1 MARTQIGLDIP
12 ERSKPEKTS
21 FDIRAK
27 KLEPWIADL
36 PRANLGETARLIYRV
51 LKDSNQLQYSY
62 QERIFFLEK
71 MREPVFYITST
82 MKKYYV
88 GVNFPLADKN
98 YKVASACREIL
109 LALATGYK
117 IAIEDHLANSLL
129 FTDKKL
135 LGKLIHRCLS
145 TLGHVLIT
153 SYQAYEPFPQ
163 NIWAEINKLYLFAEG
178 RKLVNMEVSDAH
190 RKHNLHSTIM
200 AEYLRLT
207 LTHLASPYRLRQ
219 GEVGKVFSALER
231 WSKESRLLLQAEQST
246 QPRFAINLLGNC
258 PPRSLALTTEKCTDD
273 TECRI
278 IDTGDL
284 AQVVQEELSNSTD
297 MATTTLPGIE
307 MQRNEL
313 SHDLLRRL
321 LVAWGIVPKRQ
332 FPRVYKNEKLRITL
346 GLSSTHKVITDGNYS
361 RQGDPASY
369 QGQAKDKFIHTA
381 RFNSGGSISDVNETQ
396 PDIWDMIYP
405 GAKPAPSPTVEEPD
419 INDTQIN
426 LHVGQSYYHIET
438 WAMLNESANGYCIAT
453 KATNDTNIQV
463 GELIG
468 VQRSGD
474 GHTWKWGIGVVRW
487 MKQVKDQGVSL
498 GIEMLTPDAAAIGI
512 KSAFSDS
519 DEDYKRTLMLPELPA
534 IKQAKTLITGPVPF
548 RVGNQLEM
556 RILGKKMGISLT
568 RQIRNTG
575 FFAQFEFDVVEQ
587 SEKEKPEN
595 KQLPDD
601 KEDFDSIWSI
611 I

>member
-12 ERSKPEKTS
+12 ERSKPDRAS

-51 LKDSNQLQYSY
+51 LKDSNTLQYSY

-109 LALATGYK
+109 FALATGYK

-135 LGKLIHRCLS
+135 LSKLIHRSLS
-145 TLGHVLIT
+145 SLGHVLMT
-153 SYQAYEPFPQ
+153 SYQAYEPFPKD
-163 NIWAEINKLYLFAEG
+163 IWGDIHKLYAFAEN
-178 RKLVNMEVSDAH
+178 RKLLNTEVSDAH
-190 RKHNLHSTIM
+190 RKHNLYSSIRE
-200 AEYLRLT
+200 EYLRL
-207 LTHLASPYRLRQ
+207 LLVQLASPYKLRQ
-219 GEVGKVFSALER
+219 GEISKVFFALER
-231 WSKESRLLLQAEQST
+231 WAKEARLVKLADQSA
-246 QPRFAINLLGNC
+246 QSRFAVNLLGNC
-258 PPRSLALTTEKCTDD
+258 PPRSLALTTEKCSAE

-321 LVAWGIVPKRQ
+321 LLAWGVVPKRL
-332 FPRVYKNEKLRITL
+332 FPRVHKSEKLRITL

-361 RQGDPASY
+361 RQGDPAAY
-369 QGQAKDKFIHTA
+369 NTQTKDKFIHTA
-381 RFNSGGSISDVNETQ
+381 RFNSSNISNVNETQ

-405 GAKPAPSPTVEEPD
+405 GAKPQTSPTVEEPD

-438 WAMLNESANGYCIAT
+438 WAMLNESANGYCLAS
-453 KATNDTNIQV
+453 KATSDTNIQV

-474 GHTWKWGIGVVRW
+474 GHTWKWGVGVVRW
-487 MKQVKDQGVSL
+487 MKQIRDQGLSL

-512 KSAFSDS
+512 KSAFSDN

-534 IKQAKTLITGPVPF
+534 IKQSKTLITGPVPF

-587 SEKEKPEN
+587 GERNQAEK
-595 KQLPDD
+595 KQSPDD

>member
-1 MARTQIGLDIP
+1 MARTQIGLEIP
-12 ERSKPEKTS
+12 ERNKPDKAS

-27 KLEPWIADL
+27 NLEPWIADL

-51 LKDSNQLQYSY
+51 LKDSSNLQYSY

-88 GVNFPLADKN
+88 GVSFPLADKN

-109 LALATGYK
+109 SALAIGYK
-117 IAIEDHLANSLL
+117 ITIEDLLANSFL

-135 LGKLIHRCLS
+135 LSKLIHRCLS
-145 TLGHVLIT
+145 SLGHVLLT
-153 SYQAYEPFPQ
+153 AYQAYEPYPKD
-163 NIWAEINKLYLFAEG
+163 IWADIHKLYHFAETK
-178 RKLVNMEVSDAH
+178 KLINYEISDAH
-190 RKHNLHSTIM
+190 RKHNLHSTIK
-200 AEYLRLT
+200 AEYLRL
-207 LTHLASPYRLRQ
+207 LLVHLASPYRLRQ
-219 GEVGKVFSALER
+219 GEIGKVFTTLER
-231 WSKESRLLLQAEQST
+231 WSNECKLLKHSEQSAQT
-246 QPRFAINLLGNC
+246 QFAVNLLGNC
-258 PPRSLALTTEKCTDD
+258 PPRSLALTTEKCTTE

-278 IDTGDL
+278 INTGDL
-284 AQVVQEELSNSTD
+284 ALVVQEELKNSAD

-321 LVAWGIVPKRQ
+321 LIAWGIVPKRQ
-332 FPRVYKNEKLRITL
+332 FPRVHKSEKLRITL
-346 GLSSTHKVITDGNYS
+346 GLSSTHKVISDGNYS
-361 RQGDPASY
+361 RKGDPATY
-369 QGQAKDKFIHTA
+369 PGQTKDKFIHTA
-381 RFNSGGSISDVNETQ
+381 RFNSSNISDVNEKQ
-396 PDIWDMIYP
+396 PDVWDMIYP
-405 GAKPAPSPTVEEPD
+405 GSKVEQTTVVEEPD
-419 INDTQIN
+419 ANDTQIN
-426 LHVGQSYYHIET
+426 LNVGQSYYHIET

-453 KATNDTNIQV
+453 KATSDTNIQV
-463 GELIG
+463 GELVGI
-468 VQRSGD
+468 QRSGD

-487 MKQVKDQGVSL
+487 MKQEKEQGLTL
-498 GIEMLTPDAAAIGI
+498 GVEMLTPDAAAIGI

-534 IKQAKTLITGPVPF
+534 IKQPKTLITGPVPF

-568 RQIRNTG
+568 RQLRNTG
-575 FFAQFEFDVVEQ
+575 FFAQFEFDVAEQ
-587 SEKEKPEN
+587 QEKGDPEN
-595 KQLPDD
+595 KQSPDD